1 MTDLADPSILDLS
14 RYSRQ
19 MLVSEI
25 GESGQRRLLASRVTL
40 VGCGAL
46 GTALA
51 NTLVRAGVGCLR
63 LCDRDYIEL
72 NNLQR
77 QILFD
82 EQDIADGLPK
92 AEAAARK
99 LRRINSSV
107 RIDAVVADV
116 NYSNIERHGDGA
128 DLLLDGTDNFETRY
142 LINDLAVKTDRPWV
156 YGAVVGTTGLVMP
169 IIPGR
174 TPCLRCVFPDAPP
187 PELNPTCDTAGVLSS
202 AVNLVAAFQALETI
216 KILIGRTDA
225 LVKGLVSIDA
235 WTGRVVILDVHSA
248 ANRADCPCCGKR
260 RFVHLDGTMSSGATS
275 LCGRNAVQINPA
287 GASRVDLA
295 LIADKL
301 RQVAH
306 GAVLCNEHMVRA
318 GVGAYELTVFP
329 DGRAIIKGTHDP
341 DAARTIY
348 AKYVGA

>member
-1 MTDLADPSILDLS
+1 MNPHSPPADPAWA

-19 MLVSEI
+19 MLVPEI
-25 GESGQRRLLASRVTL
+25 GDAGQSRLAESRVVL

-51 NTLVRAGVGCLR
+51 NILVRAGVGFLR
-63 LCDRDYIEL
+63 IADRDYIEL

-99 LRRINSSV
+99 LRRVNSSV

-116 NYSNIERHGDGA
+116 NYSSIERHADGA

-142 LINDLAVKTDRPWV
+142 LINDLAVKTNRPWV

-169 IIPGR
+169 IIPGMS
-174 TPCLRCVFPDAPP
+174 PCLRCVFPDAPP
-187 PELNPTCDTAGVLSS
+187 AELNPTCDTAGVLSP
-202 AVNLVAAFQALETI
+202 AVNVVAAFQAMESI
-216 KILIGRTDA
+216 KILIGRFDA
-225 LVKGLVSIDA
+225 IVKGLVNCDA
-235 WTGRVVILDVHSA
+235 WTGRVVTLDVNSA
-248 ANRADCPCCGKR
+248 ADRADCPCCGQR
-260 RFVHLDGTMSSGATS
+260 RFVHLDGTMSSATTS
-275 LCGRNAVQINPA
+275 LCGRNAVQINPP
-287 GASRVDLA
+287 GALHVDLD
-295 LIADKL
+295 LIAAKL
-301 RQVAH
+301 RQVAN
-306 GAVLCNEHMVRA
+306 GAVVCNEYMVRA
-318 GVGAYELTVFP
+318 KVDLFELTVFP
-329 DGRAIIKGTHDP
+329 DGRTIVMGTHDP
-341 DAARTIY
+341 DAARTLY